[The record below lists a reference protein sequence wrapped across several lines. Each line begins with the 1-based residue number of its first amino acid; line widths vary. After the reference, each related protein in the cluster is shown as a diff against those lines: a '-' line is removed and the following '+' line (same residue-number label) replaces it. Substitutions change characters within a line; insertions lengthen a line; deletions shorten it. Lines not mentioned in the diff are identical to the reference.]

1 MGYHKENVHWVVVLI
16 RCCYDW
22 ELESMQS
29 FFAHQ
34 YSTSINRNNE
44 EVMLMEEINWRQKS
58 RATWICEGDWN
69 TKFIHCM
76 ANFHRCNNFTRK
88 LQVGDH
94 LSTD

>member
-1 MGYHKENVHWVVVLI
+1 MGYHNGNDHWDVVFI

-69 TKFIHCM
+69 TKFFHCM

-94 LSTD
+94 LSTE